1 MLNELQKDM
10 LTELVNVYV
19 GQAANMLSE
28 IVDKHIVLSIPE
40 VELISI
46 SDVDPGDRRYKLFF
60 SEGHLFRSS
69 LQFGYDFQGK
79 AFLMFPAEQAK
90 VLANMCLG
98 ELTETIDPE
107 ECRLLDTDLD
117 VLKEVSNILLN
128 AIIGEFGNFL
138 EMKLEYVLPDIEL
151 LHVTHSDPQILL
163 QNDVY
168 VLVLH
173 TSFLLADTN
182 VKGIILIAL
191 SMNSISSLLEKM
203 NALLEEHHG

>member
-1 MLNELQKDM
+1 MLNDMQKDL

-40 VELISI
+40 VELISF
-46 SDVDPGDRRYKLFF
+46 SDVNPKDRRYNIFF
-60 SEGHLFRSS
+60 NEGHLFRSS
-69 LQFGYDFQGK
+69 LQFGYEFQGK

-98 ELTETIDPE
+98 ELTETVVPE
-107 ECRLLDTDLD
+107 DFRLMDTDLD
-117 VLKEVSNILLN
+117 VLKEVSNVLLN

-138 EMKLEYVLPDIEL
+138 ELKLEYVLPDIEL
-151 LHVTHSDPQILL
+151 IHGTHSDSQILL
-163 QNDVY
+163 QNEVY

-173 TSFLLADTN
+173 TSFSLADTD
-182 VKGIILIAL
+182 VKGIIIIAL
-191 SMNSISSLLEKM
+191 SMSSISSLLDKID
-203 NALLEEHHG
+203 ALLGAYHG